1 MGNVHAYS
9 STPPPPPPGMGFP
22 KNKCETPGGD
32 SSLSSAGTKEVIEN
46 PGPLEDIH
54 TKCKNV
60 FPTCFEGARV
70 MLTRG
75 LSNHFQISHTINM
88 SSVTPS
94 GYRFGATYVG
104 TKQISPSE
112 AYPILLE
119 MTDMLLIYGE
129 AKNNGRQA
137 VRLYEQKFP
146 NRRIPHHSTF
156 ASIEMRLRET
166 GNLRTKRNNA
176 GRPRTTRTV
185 RIEEAILNNIL
196 ERPSWSTRTIGKSI
210 NVSNNIVWRVLREQM
225 LHPYKFTQVQALEP
239 QDYPLRY
246 TTENVQVSGTLGVSG
261 VHLCYYQRASKQLQI
276 GVELEANHRMQEAV
290 ASIGYQVDLPK
301 SEVVFKGHV
310 DSNWSVGAV
319 LEKKL
324 SPLPLTLALS
334 GLMNHNKNQFRLGV
348 GILIG

>member
-9 STPPPPPPGMGFP
+9 SNPPPPPPPPGASFP
-22 KNKCETPGGD
+22 KKKECEREPTD
-32 SSLSSAGTKEVIEN
+32 SPSTIIEN

-88 SSVTPS
+88 SSITPS

-104 TKQISPSE
+104 TKQISPTE
-112 AYPILLE
+112 AYPILLGDIDPSGNLNA
-119 MTDMLLIYGE
+119 TIIHQVQPNIQ
-129 AKNNGRQA
+129 AKFGAQVQNSKFQVGQLTMNYRGSLYTASCTVANPDIINGSGVVVLHYLQA
-137 VRLYEQKFP
+137 VTARLALGTELAYQKGP
-146 NRRIPHHSTF
+146 GIPGGE
-156 ASIEMRLRET
+156 I
-166 GNLRTKRNNA
+166 
-176 GRPRTTRTV
+176 
-185 RIEEAILNNIL
+185 
-196 ERPSWSTRTIGKSI
+196 
-210 NVSNNIVWRVLREQM
+210 
-225 LHPYKFTQVQALEP
+225 ALLSAAAK
-239 QDYPLRY
+239 YS
-246 TTENVQVSGTLGVSG
+246 TENVQISGTLGVSG
-261 VHLCYYQRASKQLQI
+261 IHLCYYQKASKQLQI

-290 ASIGYQVDLPK
+290 ASVGYQVDLPK
-301 SEVVFKGHV
+301 SDVVFKGHI

-324 SPLPLTLALS
+324 SPLPFTLALS

-348 GILIG
+348 GILVG

>member
-9 STPPPPPPGMGFP
+9 SNPPSPPPPSTTFPRKKDTDPAAIPP
-22 KNKCETPGGD
+22 
-32 SSLSSAGTKEVIEN
+32 EVIEN
-46 PGPLEDIH
+46 PGPLEEIH
-54 TKCKNV
+54 SKCKNV

-104 TKQISPSE
+104 TKQISPTE
-112 AYPILLE
+112 AYPILLGDIDPSGNLNA
-119 MTDMLLIYGE
+119 TIIHQIQPNLQ
-129 AKNNGRQA
+129 AKFGAQVQNSKFQVGQLTMNYRGSDYTASCTVANPDVINSSGIVVLHYLQA
-137 VRLYEQKFP
+137 VTAKLALGTELAYQRGP
-146 NRRIPHHSTF
+146 SIPGGEIALLSAAAKYSTD
-156 ASIEMRLRET
+156 
-166 GNLRTKRNNA
+166 N
-176 GRPRTTRTV
+176 
-185 RIEEAILNNIL
+185 
-196 ERPSWSTRTIGKSI
+196 
-210 NVSNNIVWRVLREQM
+210 
-225 LHPYKFTQVQALEP
+225 TQI
-239 QDYPLRY
+239 
-246 TTENVQVSGTLGVSG
+246 SGTLGVQG

-290 ASIGYQVDLPK
+290 ASVGYQVDLPK
-301 SEVVFKGHV
+301 SEVVFKGHI

-324 SPLPLTLALS
+324 TPLPFTLALS